1 MPIRFKCGECGAAM
15 TIKDELAWTKGKC
28 PKCKTAFQVPG
39 SASATPAPPA
49 EISEEDAIFGKDFFS
64 QNEPARPRYIA
75 PDDDDDSDDAPV
87 KPPKKTAPTPPPSPA
102 DNSASIA
109 GALLS
114 KTGKKNRAI
123 DYVEPEPGKVEYDFT
138 ELKYRLKHQVL
149 PLVGVLLVVAP
160 LLYYMIN
167 SMFGDGV
174 ALPDLAP
181 VSGNVTLDG
190 RPVAARIDFVPV
202 VEKSMLTGSSVAQ
215 AGPDGVYV
223 AFFNPDN
230 EGAVVGQNQIRI
242 KAGGHTF
249 NLTLEVPGDGVKH
262 DFTLT
267 TPGGAASASPP
278 QQ

>member
-1 MPIRFKCGECGAAM
+1 
-15 TIKDELAWTKGKC
+15 
-28 PKCKTAFQVPG
+28 
-39 SASATPAPPA
+39 
-49 EISEEDAIFGKDFFS
+49 
-64 QNEPARPRYIA
+64 
-75 PDDDDDSDDAPV
+75 
-87 KPPKKTAPTPPPSPA
+87 
-102 DNSASIA
+102 
-109 GALLS
+109 
-114 KTGKKNRAI
+114 
-123 DYVEPEPGKVEYDFT
+123 
-138 ELKYRLKHQVL
+138 
-149 PLVGVLLVVAP
+149 
-160 LLYYMIN
+160 MIN

-249 NLTLEVPGDGVKH
+249 NLTLEVPGDGGTH
-262 DFTLT
+262 YFTLT
-267 TPGGAASASPP
+267 APGGAASASPP